1 MRGKTIGSPGWV
13 PPTWMRV
20 VLVPLVASLMLA
32 VTFKRGWLIGVVA
45 LIVYG
50 GLGLGMAFAPKA
62 VLAWERRHPVLD
74 GMIFGPFVFLALA
87 YITSWSLWVCLL
99 LGVAG
104 VLLGAAQG
112 IRRARHWS
120 ATVSD

>member
-1 MRGKTIGSPGWV
+1 MWV
-13 PPTWMRV
+13 RV
-20 VLVPLVASLMLA
+20 VLVPLVASLILA
-32 VTFKRGWLIGVVA
+32 VISKRGWLIGVVA

-50 GLGLGMAFAPKA
+50 GVGLGMAIAPKT
-62 VLAWERRHPVLD
+62 VVAWERRHPVID
-74 GMIFGPFVFLALA
+74 GMIFGPLVFLAVA
-87 YITSWSLWVCLL
+87 YVTSWSLWVCLL

-104 VLLGAAQG
+104 VLVGAAQG